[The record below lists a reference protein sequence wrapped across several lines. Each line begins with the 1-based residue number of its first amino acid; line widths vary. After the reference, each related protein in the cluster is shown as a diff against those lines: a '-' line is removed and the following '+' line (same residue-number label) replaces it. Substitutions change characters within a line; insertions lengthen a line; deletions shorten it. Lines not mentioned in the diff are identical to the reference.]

1 MNPSQRRK
9 IQRAQRCPLCPS
21 RGFSGPRSQFAA
33 SLSSGNIARDYT
45 GALSNGAEG
54 ARGLAPQEGQSR
66 LSGLQEFLERKRK
79 WLVSSGEWLGKDIV
93 LIASRLE
100 GRRELSGHEN
110 YSGSYLE

>member
-1 MNPSQRRK
+1 MVPKAHGDWHRK
-9 IQRAQRCPLCPS
+9 
-21 RGFSGPRSQFAA
+21 RGKAV
-33 SLSSGNIARDYT
+33 
-45 GALSNGAEG
+45 
-54 ARGLAPQEGQSR
+54 

-93 LIASRLE
+93 LIASRPE